1 MLKVFFVF
9 KMNKMEHHNF
19 WKEHQNGNFKFNE
32 SFCDFTQ
39 NHPNFL
45 YTQNGQKQSLNLK
58 QALSKYITKLEI
70 YKWNQSFGNST

>member
-1 MLKVFFVF
+1 MEILSS
-9 KMNKMEHHNF
+9 MNH
-19 WKEHQNGNFKFNE
+19 
-32 SFCDFTQ
+32 SVIFTQ
-39 NHPNFL
+39 IHPNFL

>member
-1 MLKVFFVF
+1 MEILSS
-9 KMNKMEHHNF
+9 MNH
-19 WKEHQNGNFKFNE
+19 
-32 SFCDFTQ
+32 SVIFTQ
-39 NHPNFL
+39 IRPNFL